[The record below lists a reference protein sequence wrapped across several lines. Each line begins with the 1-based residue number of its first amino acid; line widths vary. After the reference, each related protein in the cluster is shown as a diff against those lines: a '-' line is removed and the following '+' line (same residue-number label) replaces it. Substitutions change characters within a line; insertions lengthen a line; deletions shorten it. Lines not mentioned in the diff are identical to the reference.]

1 MSVAEVNAAEHADAD
16 VDVVVIGAGIAGL
29 AVAFH
34 LSAAHLSDSHQSVVV
49 LEARDRV
56 GGRLLAHDVD
66 GVGLDLGATWFW
78 PDEHR
83 VARMVEAFGVPIH
96 ASYISGDAMY
106 HDHPAQRLNG
116 NPIDVPSARFSD
128 GAVSLPQAIADQLPA
143 GMVLLETAARSVTT
157 ASGYATVAHDRGVL
171 TTQHVVLALPPA
183 LASHAITFD
192 PPLPQPLSGLAAM
205 TPVWMGAIAKVVV
218 VYDTPFW
225 RNNGLAGAAIS
236 HHGPLR
242 EIHDMS
248 GPDGSPAALFGFAPL
263 TSGQAAPD
271 EDEVRAQMVEI
282 FGTDAGNPRAIVVCD
297 WSAEE
302 FTSPPNAAELGSY
315 QAYGHPLFQEAAGHG
330 RLHWSSTE
338 TATVAPGHIEGALA
352 AAERTAAAIIA
363 NLAKTPAH

>member
-1 MSVAEVNAAEHADAD
+1 MTEVGVDVD
-16 VDVVVIGAGIAGL
+16 VDVVVVGAGIAGL
-29 AVAFH
+29 AVAN
-34 LSAAHLSDSHQSVVV
+34 HLSDVGHSVLVF
-49 LEARDRV
+49 EARDRV

-78 PDEHR
+78 PGEHR
-83 VARMVEAFGVPIH
+83 VARMVEAFGVQIH

-106 HDHPAQRLNG
+106 HDHPAQRLDG
-116 NPIDVPSARFSD
+116 NPIDVPSSRFSS
-128 GAVSLPQAIADQLPA
+128 GAISLPQAIADKLPA
-143 GMVLLETAARSVTT
+143 GMVLLETAVRAVATGDDR
-157 ASGYATVAHDRGVL
+157 ATVAHDDGLL
-171 TTQHVVLALPPA
+171 TAKHVVLALPPA
-183 LASHAITFD
+183 LASHAITID
-192 PPLPQPLSGLAAM
+192 PPLPEPLSGLAAM
-205 TPVWMGAIAKVVV
+205 TPVWMGTTAKVVV

-225 RNNGLAGAAIS
+225 RDSGLAGAAIS

-271 EDEVRAQMVEI
+271 EDQVRAQMVEI
-282 FGTDAGNPRAIVVCD
+282 FGPDAANPRQIMVCD

-302 FTSPPNAAELGSY
+302 FTSPPNAAELGAY

-330 RLHWSSTE
+330 RLHWASTE

-363 NLAKTPAH
+363 NLE